1 MVLTVFMV
9 GTDGDSSEWHAR
21 HVGGDSLQRH
31 AWHAGA
37 LTHCNGMLGMSI
49 INVIFLTNVEKWPI
63 FGLSQLLG
71 TSCVVFPYF
80 LGGGG

>member
-1 MVLTVFMV
+1 V
-9 GTDGDSSEWHAR
+9 A
-21 HVGGDSLQRH
+21 DSLQRH

-63 FGLSQLLG
+63 SGLSQLLVWSWA
-71 TSCVVFPYF
+71 TRI
-80 LGGGG
+80 